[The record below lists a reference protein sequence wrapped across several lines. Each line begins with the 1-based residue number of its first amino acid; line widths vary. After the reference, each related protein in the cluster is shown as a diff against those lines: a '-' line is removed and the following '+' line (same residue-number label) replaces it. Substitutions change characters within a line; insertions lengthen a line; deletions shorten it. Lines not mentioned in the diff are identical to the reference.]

1 MKHNGIF
8 SSRYARVLSLDPS
21 LWVRGFVT
29 LWHFGVGLEDVRQF
43 SHQIGNCF
51 LMGMGVCGGVGRGR
65 GITRSTSS

>member
-51 LMGMGVCGGVGRGR
+51 FGGDGGVRG
-65 GITRSTSS
+65 GGTWAWNN